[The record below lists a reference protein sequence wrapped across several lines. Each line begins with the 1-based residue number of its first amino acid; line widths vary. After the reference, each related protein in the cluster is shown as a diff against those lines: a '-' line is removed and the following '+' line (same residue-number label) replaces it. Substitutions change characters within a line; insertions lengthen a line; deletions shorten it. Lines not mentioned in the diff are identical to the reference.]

1 LRFQTHLFWEYDE
14 NVKNIEEIKL
24 ELWSLYSKIE
34 LNEDDINTY
43 MTVFLTE

>member
-14 NVKNIEEIKL
+14 NFKNIEEIKL